1 MTYTSTI
8 TRFILISARAFVRSI
23 SFVLIVSSIST
34 SNYLEAAETTPTGN
48 QNPGAPQISILE
60 GKSFSGELGLVG
72 KPASATDL
80 LLFDDGMFISKG
92 CEARCGY
99 TAAEYQ
105 IRAEGDHFEVI
116 SETPCLKSDATIIW
130 QGTVKG
136 DEIEGTFTW
145 VNKRWYWT
153 FEKEYWFNGKLIESN
168 AADTEQQ

>member
-1 MTYTSTI
+1 MTYTSI
-8 TRFILISARAFVRSI
+8 TRFILILSRTLVRPTFFI
-23 SFVLIVSSIST
+23 LIISSIGT
-34 SNYLEAAETTPTGN
+34 SNYLKAAETTPTGN
-48 QNPGAPQISILE
+48 QNSAAPQISILE
-60 GKSFSGELGLVG
+60 GKSFSGELGLLG

-80 LLFDDGMFISKG
+80 LLFNDGMFISKG

-105 IRAEGDHFEVI
+105 IRAEGDNFEVI

-136 DEIEGTFTW
+136 DEIEGSFTW

-153 FEKEYWFNGKLIESN
+153 FEKEFWFKGKLIESK
-168 AADTEQQ
+168 AAETEQQ